1 MTEGEQVKIAVE
13 ENTKVMMEVMK
24 NGMEEAF
31 MDGFKL
37 AMNTLA
43 KAITSATNNLEV
55 VATKSMEDGH
65 DATR

>member
-37 AMNTLA
+37 AMNMLA
-43 KAITSATNNLEV
+43 RASNNLEV
-55 VATKSMEDGH
+55 VATKSMEDHH